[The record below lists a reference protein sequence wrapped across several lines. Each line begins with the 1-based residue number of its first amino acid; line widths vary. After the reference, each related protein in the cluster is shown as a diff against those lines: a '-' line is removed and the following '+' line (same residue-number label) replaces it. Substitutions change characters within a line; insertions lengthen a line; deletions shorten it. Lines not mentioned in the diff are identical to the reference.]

1 MLASIFFP
9 VDFYPEGK
17 PTIYYPKG
25 IWCDFVPVP
34 VVEGG
39 EALVRVELTGFCGT
53 DFKRLTGVIPT
64 GGPVVVGHEIVGTI
78 VKVGSNVADVKAGD
92 RVVVFHH
99 VPCTSCYYCEVK
111 QFDQCVEYKSVDT
124 TAGVG
129 KPQGGG
135 FAEFVKLPRQV
146 VERGLVK
153 IPEHVPFDEAVYA
166 EPLNCCFKAVRLA
179 EVQEGEQVIVIGQ
192 GSIGLLVTQ
201 LLVLKGARVI
211 ALDASKL
218 RLELSE
224 SFGALAFNVRD
235 AKQLAAFEALLQR
248 SPVAKTIVASNSV
261 SALESAV
268 RWTAGGGL
276 IVELGDV
283 MASSSARASSLLSA
297 LNRKSLRYVS
307 SYSSDFEFHEESTR
321 LIFERKVDVR
331 RLTTHVLPLSDVEAA
346 VFLACVGGDE
356 AKLKMLERVSKRH
369 PVLNLPRAVGVWLS
383 RFNGFRSEVEFDTRA
398 GLRPFVPPLKTLI
411 SPRIPCA
418 HHVFKPTRFP
428 RPSC

>member
-9 VDFYPEGK
+9 ADFYPEGK
-17 PTIYYPKG
+17 PTIYYSKG

-34 VVEGG
+34 VVEAG

-53 DFKRLTGVIPT
+53 DFKRLTGAIPT
-64 GGPVVVGHEIVGTI
+64 GGPVVVGHEIAGTI
-78 VKVGSNVADVKAGD
+78 AEVGSNVGSVKVGD

-99 VPCTSCYYCEVK
+99 VPCTQCYYCEAK
-111 QFDQCVEYKSVDT
+111 QFDQCGEYKSVDT

-153 IPEHVPFDEAVYA
+153 IPENVAFEEAVYA
-166 EPLNCCFKAVRLA
+166 EPLNCCHKAVRLA
-179 EVQEGEQVIVIGQ
+179 DVREGEQVVVVGQ

-201 LLVLKGARVI
+201 LLVLKGARVL
-211 ALDASKL
+211 ALDASSS

-224 SFGALAFNVRD
+224 SFGARTFNVRD
-235 AKQLAAFEALLQR
+235 GKQLAEFEALLQR
-248 SPVAKTIVASNSV
+248 EPVAKTVVASDSI
-261 SALESAV
+261 SALESAI

-283 MASSSARASSLLSA
+283 MASSRTRAASVLSA
-297 LNRKSLRYVS
+297 LNRKSLKYLP
-307 SYSSDFEFHEESTR
+307 SYSSDFEFHGESTR
-321 LIFERKVDVR
+321 LIFERKIDVR
-331 RLTTHVLPLSDVEAA
+331 CLTTHVLSLADVEAA
-346 VFLACVGGDE
+346 VFLTQVGGDAE
-356 AKLKMLERVSKRH
+356 KLAMLERISKRSKIC
-369 PVLNLPRAVGVWLS
+369 NLPRALGVWLAHP
-383 RFNGFRSEVEFDTRA
+383 NGVRSEVYFGTRA
-398 GLRPFVPPLKTLI
+398 GLRPFVPPLKMLV

-418 HHVFKPTRFP
+418 HHVFKPTRLP
-428 RPSC
+428 RPSG